1 MSIQLTKCQ
10 QVSLRDHPGF
20 SEKWLEDQI
29 VEDPAVLGLG
39 DLAVIDRQRR
49 QPKAG
54 RLDLLLEEAGADRR
68 FEVELMLGRADES
81 HIIRT
86 IEYWDS
92 ERRRYPGYEHV
103 AVLVAEDITSRFLNV
118 LGLFS
123 GSIPLVA
130 LQLTA
135 LQVGDQLALH
145 FVKVIDQSQLRLDD
159 SGTVEYPRTDRAYWV
174 NRATEKTVAMTDRVL
189 EWVNQTAKGAYRLNF
204 NKHYIGLLDDHRSTN
219 FVFFKPRKS
228 YPLVG
233 FVLDDLE
240 GWATKA
246 DDANLSASTDKRR
259 LRVTLKPSEL
269 DKNEGFVR
277 ELIAA
282 ALKKTEGE

>member
-1 MSIQLTKCQ
+1 MSLQLTKSTQ
-10 QVSLRDHPGF
+10 INLRDHPGF
-20 SEKWLEDQI
+20 SERWLEDQI
-29 VEDPAVLGLG
+29 VDDPSILGLG
-39 DLAVIDRQRR
+39 DIAVIDRQRR

-68 FEVELMLGRADES
+68 FEVELMLGKADES

-86 IEYWDS
+86 IEYWDT
-92 ERRRYPGYEHV
+92 ERWRYPGYEHV

-123 GSIPLVA
+123 GSIPLIA

-135 LQVGDQLALH
+135 LKVGEQLVLH
-145 FVKVIDQSQLRLDD
+145 FVRVIDQSQLRLDD
-159 SGTVEYPRTDRAYWV
+159 TGTVELAAADRAYWES
-174 NRATEKTVAMTDRVL
+174 RATAKTVGVADKVL
-189 EWVNQTAKGAYRLNF
+189 DWVNHTAKGAYRLNY
-204 NKHYIGLLDDHRSTN
+204 NKHYIGLTDELRSTN

-228 YPLVG
+228 YTLVG

-246 DDANLSASTDKRR
+246 DEASLNASTDKRR
-259 LRVTLKPSEL
+259 LRVNLKPSEL
-269 DKNEGFVR
+269 EKNEALIL
-277 ELIAA
+277 ELIEAA
-282 ALKKTEGE
+282 AKKAEGE